1 MVKERYFLGPPE
13 VETEIVGEREWK
25 ELSLFSTL
33 IFTMSVLL
41 VQVMVTLITA
51 VSLGFFSISFIY
63 SLFEISYPLVGSESA
78 WDEGRIIIVYTIAPV
93 MCFLVGLILLRLH
106 PGNWKNRL
114 ILTWFSLALI
124 SYLPCSMLAGIFF
137 YDGIGIALNWLFPSL
152 VVRVSIGLISVA
164 ALVLSK
170 PFWINRFARTVYS
183 VSFLSEPEILDKY
196 FKKVMILPWFKGSV
210 ILLVFALSQ
219 CNGFWLTTATGLGL
233 LILPVF
239 FRRIPIPKFSI
250 HKNDKKIFHSPGS
263 SLFIGMVLLALY
275 LISFIRVGF

>member
-1 MVKERYFLGPPE
+1 MGNENHISESQR
-13 VETEIVGEREWK
+13 VETKDTGEKTWK

-33 IFTMSVLL
+33 IFTLSVLG
-41 VQVMVTLITA
+41 VQLLVTLITA
-51 VSLGFFSISFIY
+51 VALVFFSVSFIY
-63 SLFEISYPLVGSESA
+63 SLFEISYPAVVSEGI
-78 WDEGRIIIVYTIAPV
+78 WDENKIIIVYTIAPV

-106 PGNWKNRL
+106 PRNWKNRL
-114 ILTWFSLALI
+114 ILTWCSLALI

-137 YDGIGIALNWLFPSL
+137 YDGIGVALNWLFPSL
-152 VVRVSIGLISVA
+152 VVRVSVGLISVA

-183 VSFLSEPEILDKY
+183 GSFLSEREIMDKY
-196 FKKVMILPWFKGSV
+196 LKKVMILPWFKGSV

-219 CNGFWLTTATGLGL
+219 CNGFWLTTEAGLGL